1 MLGNELR
8 GALRS
13 GKRVYGTCVC
23 SNNARWAAVVRGL
36 GLDLVFLDTEHIP
49 QDRGELAW
57 MCQTYAAMGIAPV
70 VRVPEPDPY
79 QACIVLDGGAQ
90 GVIAPYVETVEEVK
104 RLAGAVKHRPLKGAR
119 LRRALDGEETL
130 EPVLTE
136 YLANW
141 NKNNVLIINIESQT
155 AIDALEDLLA
165 VEEVDSILIGP
176 HDLSLNLGVPEQ
188 YDHPKFD
195 AAVREIFTKARAAG
209 KGAGVHFSD
218 GLEQEVV
225 WARDTGANLIMHSS
239 DLAMFRGAMDSDI
252 VRMKEMLGDAVSE
265 SGEDESTV

>member
-8 GALRS
+8 EALHS

-57 MCQTYAAMGIAPV
+57 MCQTYAAMDIAPI
-70 VRVPEPDPY
+70 VRIPEPDPY

-104 RLAGAVKHRPLKGAR
+104 KLAGAVKHRPLKGAR

-130 EPVLTE
+130 EPVLSE
-136 YLANW
+136 YLAKW
-141 NKNNVLIINIESQT
+141 NKNNVLIINIESQP
-155 AIDALEDLLA
+155 ALDALDDLLA
-165 VEEVDSILIGP
+165 VEEVDAVLIGP

-225 WARDTGANLIMHSS
+225 WARATGANLIMHSS
-239 DLAMFRGAMDSDI
+239 DLGIFRNTMGSDI
-252 VRMKEMLGDAVSE
+252 AKMKEMLGDAVSE